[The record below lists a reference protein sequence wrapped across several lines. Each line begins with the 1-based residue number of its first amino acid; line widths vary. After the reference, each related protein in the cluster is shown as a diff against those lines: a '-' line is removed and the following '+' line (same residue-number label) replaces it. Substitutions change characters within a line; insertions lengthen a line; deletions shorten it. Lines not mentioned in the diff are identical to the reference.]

1 MVNCNLVADCICAPN
16 MRFISHPF
24 NICNV
29 VVSLS
34 FCIHFLYKLSDGPN
48 DFELKQ
54 LNDIYIMLLLYTFRA
69 IVDFPKFLG
78 IAMETFLTLCDD
90 AESDVRMV
98 ADECLNRSIKAS
110 NLCH

>member
-1 MVNCNLVADCICAPN
+1 
-16 MRFISHPF
+16 
-24 NICNV
+24 
-29 VVSLS
+29 
-34 FCIHFLYKLSDGPN
+34 
-48 DFELKQ
+48 
-54 LNDIYIMLLLYTFRA
+54 MLLLYTFRA

-110 NLCH
+110 KSVSQRLYLIHVN